1 MFKKRNFIDFESA
14 QYCKFAM
21 DTTILDPILL
31 IFIDFLASNVL
42 HLQWVCRFSV
52 IFTVLSPKMVI
63 SIANTRLWS

>member
-31 IFIDFLASNVL
+31 IFIDFLPQMSLICNGYAAFL
-42 HLQWVCRFSV
+42 
-52 IFTVLSPKMVI
+52 
-63 SIANTRLWS
+63 